1 MEHIME
7 LVMTLVG
14 PLMDPLASLVVI
26 MVASLVVEVALVAY
40 RLVVELELTSNRIN
54 KLNNDE
60 NEVNKKLQEK
70 NGCEILVLKINKN
83 YHLYYKI

>member
-7 LVMTLVG
+7 LVMEHLVMALVGPLVG
-14 PLMDPLASLVVI
+14 PLMDPLASLVV
-26 MVASLVVEVALVAY
+26 EEALVAY

-60 NEVNKKLQEK
+60 CEVDKKL
-70 NGCEILVLKINKN
+70 
-83 YHLYYKI
+83 

>member
-7 LVMTLVG
+7 LVMEHLVMALVG

-26 MVASLVVEVALVAY
+26 MVASLVVEEALVAY

-60 NEVNKKLQEK
+60 CEVDKKL
-70 NGCEILVLKINKN
+70 
-83 YHLYYKI
+83 